1 MTGVDVAEAPPPA
14 LGRRRLKLPASRG
27 GLAWLLVLVIIGAF
41 LAVQFGRQVY
51 TNWEMGRRA
60 AAVEAQISALEA
72 ENAELA
78 AELDYLR
85 SDAFVGAEARRLE
98 NLGTEGEEI
107 LIIPPGAEEPL
118 PAQLTAAE
126 PPKPMLEQWLNL
138 FFGASAS

>member
-1 MTGVDVAEAPPPA
+1 MTGLDVADAPPPA
-14 LGRRRLKLPASRG
+14 IRRRRFRLPASRG

-41 LAVQFGRQVY
+41 LALQFGRQVY
-51 TNWEMGRRA
+51 MNWEMGQRA
-60 AAVEAQISALEA
+60 EAIAAQIEDLEA

-98 NLGTEGEEI
+98 NLGTDGEEI

-118 PAQLTAAE
+118 PEELTAVE
-126 PPKPMLEQWLNL
+126 PPQPMLQQWLDL
-138 FFGASAS
+138 FFGGS

>member
-1 MTGVDVAEAPPPA
+1 MTGLDVADAPPPA
-14 LGRRRLKLPASRG
+14 MRRRRFRLPASRG

-41 LAVQFGRQVY
+41 LALQFGRQVY
-51 TNWEMGRRA
+51 MNWEMGQRA
-60 AAVEAQISALEA
+60 QAIAAQIEDLEA

-98 NLGTEGEEI
+98 NLGTDGEEI

-118 PAQLTAAE
+118 PEELTAVE
-126 PPKPMLEQWLNL
+126 PPQPMLQQWLDL
-138 FFGASAS
+138 FFGGS

>member
-1 MTGVDVAEAPPPA
+1 M
-14 LGRRRLKLPASRG
+14 RRRRFRLPASRG

-41 LAVQFGRQVY
+41 LALQFGRQVY
-51 TNWEMGRRA
+51 MNWEMGQRA
-60 AAVEAQISALEA
+60 QAIAAQIEDLEA

-98 NLGTEGEEI
+98 NLGTDGEEI

-118 PAQLTAAE
+118 PEELAAVDA
-126 PPKPMLEQWLNL
+126 PQPMLQQWLDL
-138 FFGASAS
+138 FFGGS

>member
-1 MTGVDVAEAPPPA
+1 MTGLDVADAPPPA
-14 LGRRRLKLPASRG
+14 IRRRRFRLPASRG

-41 LAVQFGRQVY
+41 LALQFGRQVY
-51 TNWEMGRRA
+51 MNWEMGQRA
-60 AAVEAQISALEA
+60 EAIAAQIEDLEA

-98 NLGTEGEEI
+98 NLGTDGEEI

-118 PAQLTAAE
+118 PEELTAVEA
-126 PPKPMLEQWLNL
+126 PQPMLQQWLDL
-138 FFGASAS
+138 FFGGS